1 MAVELYRPFK
11 NVLIIFLIIYLY
23 LGKLLGKSL
32 IESKNKYEKQT
43 NCTEC
48 FRNYKNHN
56 IKVYVKTKQLELKTD
71 KQKPKPSPTHVL
83 KICLFSKKLSLKYKS
98 ALQCFQLGSSWTDL
112 FVSFLLLSLSPTPM
126 NCLSR
131 NPGELYK
138 FFVSQK

>member
-43 NCTEC
+43 NC
-48 FRNYKNHN
+48 RNYKNHN
-56 IKVYVKTKQLELKTD
+56 IKVYVKTKQPELKTD

-112 FVSFLLLSLSPTPM
+112 FISFLLLSLSPTPM